1 MFQTKFSRFCAQCR
15 QDARA
20 PGDPKLI
27 RDKNGKAVD
36 TVFEKS
42 DRLLIHLMKH
52 GEAQKK
58 WRGRIVQ
65 VGNISIDAIER
76 CGAEIG
82 LSKEQIEYL
91 QG

>member
-1 MFQTKFSRFCAQCR
+1 
-15 QDARA
+15 
-20 PGDPKLI
+20 
-27 RDKNGKAVD
+27 
-36 TVFEKS
+36 
-42 DRLLIHLMKH
+42 MKH